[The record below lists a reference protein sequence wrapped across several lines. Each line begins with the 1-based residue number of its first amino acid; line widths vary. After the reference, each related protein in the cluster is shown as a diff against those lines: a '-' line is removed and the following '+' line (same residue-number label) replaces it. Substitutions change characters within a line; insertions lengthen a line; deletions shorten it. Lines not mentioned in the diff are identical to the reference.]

1 MNMDNLN
8 KLEPIDSRSQSLLSK
23 FTKGFELD
31 WSAFNR
37 SIDENGIELREFGI
51 EECTKSAKEIFTPEV
66 IKKRVTFSPEK
77 KREFCSQYA
86 ERVSKAFEL
95 VDYKGLVFESL
106 EDGVMG
112 YNRGDGIV
120 HLTNKFLTSPFSS
133 LEMID
138 TITHELRHQYQ
149 YEAMKGKHSISED
162 VRKEWIQANKDYT
175 TEKPWALDPWGYKY
189 NPLELD
195 ARYAGETVVRN
206 LTKDYIVENLV

>member
-1 MNMDNLN
+1 MNLDNLN
-8 KLEPIDSRSQSLLSK
+8 KLEPIDTQSVLSK
-23 FTKGFELD
+23 FTKGLELD
-31 WSAFNR
+31 WLALNH
-37 SIDENGIELREFGI
+37 SIDENGMELREYGI

-66 IKKRVTFSPEK
+66 IKNWINFSPEK
-77 KREFCSQYA
+77 KRELCSQYA
-86 ERVSKAFEL
+86 EKVSKAFEL
-95 VDYKGLVFESL
+95 VDYKGIVFERL

-120 HLTNKFLTSPFSS
+120 HLTDKFLTSPFSP

-149 YEAMKGKHSISED
+149 SEAMRGKHSISED

-175 TEKPWALDPWGYKY
+175 TENPWAFDPWGYKY

-195 ARYAGETVVRN
+195 ARYAGETVIRN

>member
-1 MNMDNLN
+1 MNIDNLN
-8 KLEPIDSRSQSLLSK
+8 KLESIDTQSQSLLSK
-23 FTKGFELD
+23 FTEGFELD
-31 WSAFNR
+31 GFSLNR
-37 SIDENGIELREFGI
+37 SIDENGMELREYGI
-51 EECTKSAKEIFTPEV
+51 EECTKSAKEVFTPEV
-66 IKKRVTFSPEK
+66 VKNWVTFSPEK
-77 KREFCSQYA
+77 KRELCSQYA

-95 VDYKGLVFESL
+95 IDYKGLVFENL

-120 HLTNKFLTSPFSS
+120 HLTDRFLTSPFSP

-149 YEAMKGKHSISED
+149 SEAMRGKHSISED
-162 VRKEWIQANKDYT
+162 VRKEWIQASKNYT
-175 TEKPWALDPWGYKY
+175 TENPWAFDPWGYKY
-189 NPLELD
+189 NPLEID

>member
-37 SIDENGIELREFGI
+37 SIDENGMELREFGI

-66 IKKRVTFSPEK
+66 IKKWVTFSPEK

-120 HLTNKFLTSPFSS
+120 HLTNKFLTPHF
-133 LEMID
+133 
-138 TITHELRHQYQ
+138 RHW
-149 YEAMKGKHSISED
+149 K
-162 VRKEWIQANKDYT
+162 
-175 TEKPWALDPWGYKY
+175 
-189 NPLELD
+189 
-195 ARYAGETVVRN
+195 
-206 LTKDYIVENLV
+206 

>member
-1 MNMDNLN
+1 MNIDNLN
-8 KLEPIDSRSQSLLSK
+8 KIEPIDTQSPLSK

-31 WSAFNR
+31 WFALNR
-37 SIDENGIELREFGI
+37 SIDENGMELREFGI
-51 EECTKSAKEIFTPEV
+51 EECTKSAKEIFTPAV
-66 IKKRVTFSPEK
+66 IKSWATFSPEK
-77 KREFCSQYA
+77 KEEFCSQYA

-95 VDYKGLVFESL
+95 VDYKGLVFENL

-120 HLTNKFLTSPFSS
+120 HLTDRFLTSPFSP

-149 YEAMKGKHSISED
+149 SEAMRGKHSISED

-175 TEKPWALDPWGYKY
+175 TESPWAFDPWGYKY

>member
-37 SIDENGIELREFGI
+37 SIDENGMELREFGI

-66 IKKRVTFSPEK
+66 IKKWVTFSPEK
-77 KREFCSQYA
+77 KRELCSQYA

-95 VDYKGLVFESL
+95 VDYKGLVFERL

-120 HLTNKFLTSPFSS
+120 QLTNKFLTSPFSP